1 MFILIVRY
9 ALLVAALL
17 ASPSAAL
24 RAQTRPQALP
34 QARTDSMSARA
45 RRDTLEA
52 VVVRATRAGAAA
64 PTSLT
69 TLDRATIERT
79 YSGQDAPLAL
89 LGTTGVTATSDAGA
103 FSGYSSIRLRGV
115 DQTRL
120 AISVDGVPLNDPEDQ
135 VLYFSNVPDFMNS
148 MQSVTVQRGA
158 GVSAFGTAPF
168 AGSLSFE
175 SLPLATT
182 PRFAEAQLT
191 TGSWGTQRV
200 SVEGATGLHRGFAAY
215 ARVSGQ
221 ETDGYRRH
229 SGNRAN
235 SSFVSAGWFG
245 ARDAFK
251 FTGFAGRSRMQ
262 LAYYAPS
269 EAELAADPRANP
281 MSELERDDFHQEM
294 VSVRW
299 THAVGARATLTTTAY
314 RNGAG
319 GAYDV
324 VVAPDLWNFNLD
336 HRWVG
341 LLSALTWSRPGL
353 EVATGA
359 HLSSYS
365 RDHYLKIRPDLETR
379 TYDNSGFKQEQSA
392 FAKAT
397 FTRGALDW
405 HGDLQLRR
413 AAFRYRPTAGTGIGE
428 PSIDWV
434 FLNPRLGLTWRA
446 RPAIT
451 LHASLGQ
458 VGREPTRSDLFAG
471 ADDVDAAT
479 AADVLPLTQ
488 VRPER
493 LTDLEFGA
501 RIERST
507 FGVGVNLFAMRFH
520 DEIAPIGRIAITGS
534 PLRRNV
540 DRSART
546 GMELE
551 GAWHPRATLTL
562 TANTMWM
569 RARIAKYTDQASST
583 SYRDVAP
590 LLSPSLLVNAQG
602 SWRASSGVE
611 LTLAARH
618 VGRSFLAND
627 GNEATTTPPFTLV
640 DAGASLPVGK
650 VVLRLQA
657 QNLLS
662 ATAYASG
669 YTDGS
674 TRYLFPVAARTVLAT
689 LVVAF

>member
-1 MFILIVRY
+1 MFASIVRST
-9 ALLVAALL
+9 LLVAALCV
-17 ASPSAAL
+17 PPTAAL
-24 RAQTRPQALP
+24 LAQDTAPRP
-34 QARTDSMSARA
+34 DSARA
-45 RRDTLEA
+45 RAKRDTLEA
-52 VVVRATRAGAAA
+52 VVVRATRAGGAA
-64 PTSLT
+64 PTSRT

-79 YSGQDAPLAL
+79 YAGQDAPLAL
-89 LGTTGVTATSDAGA
+89 LGSTGVTAASDAGA
-103 FSGYSSIRLRGV
+103 FSGYSSIRLRGI

-175 SLPLATT
+175 SLPLATS

-191 TGSWGTQRV
+191 TGSWGTRRA
-200 SVEGATGLHRGFAAY
+200 SLEGATGLRRGFAAY

-235 SSFVSAGWFG
+235 SAFVSGGWFG
-245 ARDAFK
+245 ARDALK

-281 MSELERDDFHQEM
+281 MSLLERDDFHQEM
-294 VSVRW
+294 ASLQWARSL
-299 THAVGARATLTTTAY
+299 GARATLTTTVY

-353 EVATGA
+353 DVATGA

-379 TYDNSGFKQEQSA
+379 AYDNTGFKREQNA
-392 FAKAT
+392 FVKAT
-397 FTRGALDW
+397 ITRGAVDW

-413 AAFRYRPTAGTGIGE
+413 ADFRYRPTAGTGIGE

-434 FLNPRLGLTWRA
+434 FVNPRVGLTWRA
-446 RPAIT
+446 RPAFT

-493 LTDLEFGA
+493 LTDLELGA
-501 RIERST
+501 RLERAAFS
-507 FGVGVNLFAMRFH
+507 VGVNLFAMRFR
-520 DEIAPIGRIAITGS
+520 DEIAPIGQIAITGS

-540 DRSART
+540 DRSSRT
-546 GMELE
+546 GVELE
-551 GAWHPRATLTL
+551 AAWRPIASLAL
-562 TANTMWM
+562 SANTMWM
-569 RARIAKYTDQASST
+569 HARIAEYTDEASAT
-583 SYRDVAP
+583 TYRDVPP
-590 LLSPSLLVNAQG
+590 LLSPSLLVNAEG
-602 SWRASSGVE
+602 VWRAPRGVE
-611 LTLAARH
+611 LTLSARH

-627 GNEATTTPPFTLV
+627 GNARTATPAFTLV
-640 DAGASLPVGK
+640 DVGASVPVGK
-650 VVLRLQA
+650 VVLRLHG
-657 QNLLS
+657 QNLFD

-674 TRYLFPVAARTVLAT
+674 TRYLFPVATRTLLAT
-689 LVVAF
+689 LVLTF